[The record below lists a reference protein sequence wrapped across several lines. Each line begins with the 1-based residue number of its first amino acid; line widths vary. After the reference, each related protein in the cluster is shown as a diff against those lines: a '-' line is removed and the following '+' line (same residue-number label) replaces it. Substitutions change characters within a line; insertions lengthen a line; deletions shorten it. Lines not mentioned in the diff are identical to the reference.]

1 MKKNKLLF
9 LVTILVY
16 LFLIGP
22 LVVIMA
28 ASFSDTN
35 YLKFPGEGFTLR
47 WYQQV
52 FTMSAFAK
60 AARLSLFI
68 ALGGTAIALLFGL
81 PAAYALNRYDFKGK
95 NTIKTIFLS
104 PVLIPCIVLGF
115 IMLRYVVNQY
125 DLAVIPSLLIGHT
138 LLSIPYI
145 MRVIT
150 SSLANFDFA
159 VEEAA
164 CSLGAT
170 RQYTFFH
177 IVLPNIKS
185 GIASACIMAVI
196 NSFNNV
202 SLSAFLTGP
211 GVNMLPI
218 EIMGYVE
225 YHFDPTIAALATIMM
240 VATLGVML
248 LRYERGNGGEDFLSL
263 RTSLALHAT
272 PLLREGEENIAQAW
286 SAELEQKPDDSAD
299 ETGDAQDSEGTV
311 LTQEETPDEIAVT
324 ENGSPARTLKASD
337 PSGYTVFGNV
347 YINNGSDA
355 ALDASMLAGDY
366 AAKLGAEGPQ
376 VLIIHT
382 HGSESYTMPPGQ
394 EYDVSDTFR
403 TLDTNCN
410 MIRIGD
416 EMAQVL
422 TDAGISVVH
431 DRSLYDYP
439 SYSGAYNRSL
449 ASIESYLQKYPS
461 ISFVLD
467 VHRDAVQDANG
478 QQFKLLCGE
487 DKNAAQLEFVI
498 GSNGGGLSHDLW
510 RENLKLACAVQ
521 ETLYKD
527 YPTLMRPVTVRNSRY
542 NQHMT
547 TGSLLVE
554 VGTAGN
560 SLEEAVNAARLFAAG
575 FAKTIQ
581 NGT

>member
-1 MKKNKLLF
+1 MQKKR
-9 LVTILVY
+9 T
-16 LFLIGP
+16 G
-22 LVVIMA
+22 
-28 ASFSDTN
+28 
-35 YLKFPGEGFTLR
+35 R
-47 WYQQV
+47 
-52 FTMSAFAK
+52 
-60 AARLSLFI
+60 
-68 ALGGTAIALLFGL
+68 
-81 PAAYALNRYDFKGK
+81 
-95 NTIKTIFLS
+95 
-104 PVLIPCIVLGF
+104 
-115 IMLRYVVNQY
+115 MLC
-125 DLAVIPSLLIGHT
+125 
-138 LLSIPYI
+138 
-145 MRVIT
+145 
-150 SSLANFDFA
+150 SLA
-159 VEEAA
+159 
-164 CSLGAT
+164 
-170 RQYTFFH
+170 
-177 IVLPNIKS
+177 
-185 GIASACIMAVI
+185 
-196 NSFNNV
+196 
-202 SLSAFLTGP
+202 LSAVTLW
-211 GVNMLPI
+211 GVSVTAPAKNAR
-218 EIMGYVE
+218 
-225 YHFDPTIAALATIMM
+225 DALRSLKDE
-240 VATLGVML
+240 TLGVML
-248 LRYERGNGGEDFLSL
+248 LRYERGDGGEDFLSL

-355 ALDASMLAGDY
+355 ALDASMLSGDY

-478 QQFKLLCGE
+478 QQFKLLNESFQETFLELFGGGKAALVLEDENNVLECGIE
-487 DKNAAQLEFVI
+487 IKVQPPGNAAQLEFVI

-542 NQHMT
+542 NQHAT

>member
-1 MKKNKLLF
+1 MQKKR
-9 LVTILVY
+9 T
-16 LFLIGP
+16 G
-22 LVVIMA
+22 
-28 ASFSDTN
+28 
-35 YLKFPGEGFTLR
+35 R
-47 WYQQV
+47 
-52 FTMSAFAK
+52 
-60 AARLSLFI
+60 
-68 ALGGTAIALLFGL
+68 
-81 PAAYALNRYDFKGK
+81 
-95 NTIKTIFLS
+95 
-104 PVLIPCIVLGF
+104 
-115 IMLRYVVNQY
+115 MLC
-125 DLAVIPSLLIGHT
+125 
-138 LLSIPYI
+138 
-145 MRVIT
+145 
-150 SSLANFDFA
+150 SLA
-159 VEEAA
+159 
-164 CSLGAT
+164 
-170 RQYTFFH
+170 
-177 IVLPNIKS
+177 
-185 GIASACIMAVI
+185 
-196 NSFNNV
+196 
-202 SLSAFLTGP
+202 LSAVTLW
-211 GVNMLPI
+211 GVSVTAPAK
-218 EIMGYVE
+218 
-225 YHFDPTIAALATIMM
+225 DARDALRSLKDE
-240 VATLGVML
+240 TLGVML
-248 LRYERGNGGEDFLSL
+248 LRYERGDGGEDFLSL

-449 ASIESYLQKYPS
+449 AAIEKYRAEYPS
-461 ISFVLD
+461 LLYILD
-467 VHRDAVQDANG
+467 VHRDAVADSEGNNY
-478 QQFKLLCGE
+478 KLLCAEEPG
-487 DKNAAQLEFVI
+487 AAQLEFVI
-498 GSNGGGLSHDLW
+498 GSSGGGLEHPDW

-521 ETLYKD
+521 ETLYAK

-542 NQHMT
+542 NQQVT
-547 TGSLLVE
+547 TGSLLIE

>member
-1 MKKNKLLF
+1 MQKKR
-9 LVTILVY
+9 T
-16 LFLIGP
+16 G
-22 LVVIMA
+22 
-28 ASFSDTN
+28 
-35 YLKFPGEGFTLR
+35 R
-47 WYQQV
+47 
-52 FTMSAFAK
+52 
-60 AARLSLFI
+60 
-68 ALGGTAIALLFGL
+68 
-81 PAAYALNRYDFKGK
+81 
-95 NTIKTIFLS
+95 
-104 PVLIPCIVLGF
+104 
-115 IMLRYVVNQY
+115 MLC
-125 DLAVIPSLLIGHT
+125 
-138 LLSIPYI
+138 
-145 MRVIT
+145 
-150 SSLANFDFA
+150 SLA
-159 VEEAA
+159 
-164 CSLGAT
+164 
-170 RQYTFFH
+170 
-177 IVLPNIKS
+177 
-185 GIASACIMAVI
+185 
-196 NSFNNV
+196 
-202 SLSAFLTGP
+202 LSAVTLW
-211 GVNMLPI
+211 GVSVTAPAK
-218 EIMGYVE
+218 
-225 YHFDPTIAALATIMM
+225 DARDALRTLKDE
-240 VATLGVML
+240 TLGVML
-248 LRYERGNGGEDFLSL
+248 LRYERGDGGEDFLSL

-355 ALDASMLAGDY
+355 ALDASMLSGDY

-467 VHRDAVQDANG
+467 VHRDAVQDAIANAKRNG
-478 QQFKLLCGE
+478 
-487 DKNAAQLEFVI
+487 
-498 GSNGGGLSHDLW
+498 
-510 RENLKLACAVQ
+510 
-521 ETLYKD
+521 
-527 YPTLMRPVTVRNSRY
+527 VRNATFVCEDAGRF
-542 NQHMT
+542 MT
-547 TGSLLVE
+547 RMAQEGEGADVVFLDPPRSGSDEAFLR
-554 VGTAGN
+554 
-560 SLEEAVNAARLFAAG
+560 SLCALGPKRVVYISCNPQTQKRDLAVLAAG
-575 FAKTIQ
+575 GYRVEAIQ
-581 NGT
+581 PVDMFPQTGHCECIASLSK

>member
-1 MKKNKLLF
+1 MQKKR
-9 LVTILVY
+9 T
-16 LFLIGP
+16 G
-22 LVVIMA
+22 
-28 ASFSDTN
+28 
-35 YLKFPGEGFTLR
+35 R
-47 WYQQV
+47 
-52 FTMSAFAK
+52 
-60 AARLSLFI
+60 
-68 ALGGTAIALLFGL
+68 
-81 PAAYALNRYDFKGK
+81 
-95 NTIKTIFLS
+95 
-104 PVLIPCIVLGF
+104 
-115 IMLRYVVNQY
+115 MLC
-125 DLAVIPSLLIGHT
+125 
-138 LLSIPYI
+138 
-145 MRVIT
+145 
-150 SSLANFDFA
+150 SLA
-159 VEEAA
+159 
-164 CSLGAT
+164 
-170 RQYTFFH
+170 
-177 IVLPNIKS
+177 
-185 GIASACIMAVI
+185 
-196 NSFNNV
+196 
-202 SLSAFLTGP
+202 LSAVTLW
-211 GVNMLPI
+211 GVSVTAPAKNAR
-218 EIMGYVE
+218 
-225 YHFDPTIAALATIMM
+225 DALRTLKDE
-240 VATLGVML
+240 TLGVML
-248 LRYERGNGGEDFLSL
+248 LRYERGDGGEDFLSL

-355 ALDASMLAGDY
+355 ALDASMLSGDY

-431 DRSLYDYP
+431 DRLLYDYP

>member
-1 MKKNKLLF
+1 MQKKR
-9 LVTILVY
+9 T
-16 LFLIGP
+16 G
-22 LVVIMA
+22 
-28 ASFSDTN
+28 
-35 YLKFPGEGFTLR
+35 R
-47 WYQQV
+47 
-52 FTMSAFAK
+52 
-60 AARLSLFI
+60 
-68 ALGGTAIALLFGL
+68 
-81 PAAYALNRYDFKGK
+81 
-95 NTIKTIFLS
+95 
-104 PVLIPCIVLGF
+104 
-115 IMLRYVVNQY
+115 MLC
-125 DLAVIPSLLIGHT
+125 
-138 LLSIPYI
+138 
-145 MRVIT
+145 
-150 SSLANFDFA
+150 SLA
-159 VEEAA
+159 
-164 CSLGAT
+164 
-170 RQYTFFH
+170 
-177 IVLPNIKS
+177 
-185 GIASACIMAVI
+185 
-196 NSFNNV
+196 
-202 SLSAFLTGP
+202 LSAVTLW
-211 GVNMLPI
+211 GVSVTAPAK
-218 EIMGYVE
+218 
-225 YHFDPTIAALATIMM
+225 DARDALRTLKDE
-240 VATLGVML
+240 TLGVML
-248 LRYERGNGGEDFLSL
+248 LRYERGDGGEDFLSL

-299 ETGDAQDSEGTV
+299 ETGDAQDNEGTV

-355 ALDASMLAGDY
+355 ALDASMLSGDY

-521 ETLYKD
+521 ETLYAK

-542 NQHMT
+542 NQQVT
-547 TGSLLVE
+547 AGSLLIE

-560 SLEEAVNAARLFAAG
+560 SLDEALAAARLFAAG
-575 FAKTIQ
+575 FAETVLA
-581 NGT
+581 